1 MSLQYQFPFRVD
13 LAQNSART
21 RRTLRPL
28 DLVIRGSDHQNFV
41 DIHLIARNSL
51 LERPAM
57 LGPTLSAAATVS
69 AIDDI
74 LPAYFRGVSA
84 RRAPIESD
92 SAHSK
97 SDPMLAAEDVDVAV
111 PHAATHPSVQALLDL
126 CSAQGGATVD
136 AATGSALRKETVE
149 FIHQHMV
156 HVSQLPAAHS
166 DARAFDRVISA
177 MNSAESPAVV
187 ADGQ

>member
-1 MSLQYQFPFRVD
+1 MQYQFPFRAD
-13 LAQNSART
+13 LAQNTART
-21 RRTLRPL
+21 RRALRPL

-41 DIHLIARNSL
+41 DIHLIARSFL

-84 RRAPIESD
+84 RRAPVESD
-92 SAHSK
+92 R
-97 SDPMLAAEDVDVAV
+97 MLDAEDVDVAV
-111 PHAATHPSVQALLDL
+111 QPAVTHPAVQALLDL
-126 CSAQGGATVD
+126 CSAQGGTTSD
-136 AATGSALRKETVE
+136 AAAKSALRKETVE
-149 FIHQHMV
+149 FMHQHIV

-166 DARAFDRVISA
+166 DARAFDRVVSA
-177 MNSAESPAVV
+177 TKSTEPATVV
-187 ADGQ
+187 ADRQ